1 MKKTTLL
8 SLMLFLSFIGQ
19 AQTVASESF
28 DVALGWTSTTVTS
41 DAGTTINA
49 WARRT
54 TGGAPNC
61 ATFSGAGMARFNSYN
76 IPSGGS
82 GRLTSPAIT
91 FPDGRYRVKLKMY
104 RDSGYPTDADNIKVY
119 YNTTGA
125 AGGTI
130 LGTVNRSTQLA
141 PIVAADGWYSYTFD
155 IPGNISGT
163 GYIVILGTS
172 RYGNNIF
179 IDQISVDLIQA
190 VDAETTALNMN
201 AIETIG
207 NKTISGTIKNMGTT
221 DINSFDVNW
230 QIDNGAI
237 YTQNVTGLTLA
248 AGQTYNYSHPNTWD
262 ATPGLYSLKAW
273 VSNVNGAGNDGD
285 SANDSMTKQVS
296 VASGSVARFPLYEKF
311 SSATCA
317 PCYSFNTTYF
327 NPFMNTGTNSQDLAL
342 INYQVNW
349 PGTGDPY
356 YTAEI
361 GARVQ
366 YYGINAAP
374 TLLVDSKEGTNSN
387 AALLQSALNAEKLKP
402 AFFGLSA
409 THQLDLEDLTVNIN
423 TMPYLTGNYKIH
435 VAVVEKETT
444 GNVATNGE
452 TSFHNVMMKMVPD
465 PNGTAVDFT
474 HDVATTHTLQGNL
487 AGLNIE
493 ELNDLAVVV
502 FIQDQATKAIMQ
514 AAYSTDLLA
523 NNTFNKS
530 FARIWPNPSTGIIN
544 IKTENT
550 VTLEITDITGKV
562 VYPAAQV
569 NAGDSVNLSFLQKG
583 MYLAKMTDLNGNS
596 QVQKIMLK

>member
-8 SLMLFLSFIGQ
+8 FFLMCLSYSVQ

-28 DVALGWTSTTVTS
+28 DTALGWTSTTVTS

-61 ATFSGAGMARFNSYN
+61 APFSGAGMARFNSYN
-76 IPSGGS
+76 ITSGGT

-125 AGGTI
+125 AGGTV

-141 PIVAADGWYSYTFD
+141 PVVSADGWYSYAFD

-179 IDQISVDLIQA
+179 IDQVSVDLIQA
-190 VDAETTALNMN
+190 VDAETTVVNMN
-201 AIETIG
+201 SIETTG
-207 NKTISGTIKNMGTT
+207 NKSITGTIKNMGTA
-221 DINSFDVNW
+221 DINSFDVKW
-230 QIDNGAI
+230 QIDNGAV
-237 YTQNVTGLTLA
+237 YTQNVSGLTLT
-248 AGQTYNYSHPNTWD
+248 AGQTYNFTHPDSWD
-262 ATPGLYSLKAW
+262 ATPGLYSLKVW
-273 VSNVNGAGNDGD
+273 VSNVNGAGDDGD
-285 SANDSMTKQVS
+285 LTNDQITKTVS
-296 VASGSVARFPLYEKF
+296 VASGSVTRFPLYEKF
-311 SSATCA
+311 SSSTCG
-317 PCYSFNTTYF
+317 PCYSFNTNYF
-327 NPFMNTGTNSQDLAL
+327 SPFLSTGTNAQDLAL

-356 YTAEI
+356 YTTEV
-361 GARVQ
+361 GARVA
-366 YYGINAAP
+366 YYGVSGAP
-374 TLLVDSKEGTNSN
+374 TLFVDAKEGTSSSTT
-387 AALLQSALNAEKLKP
+387 LLQSALNSAKSKP
-402 AFFGLSA
+402 AFFGLTA

-423 TMPYLTGNYKIH
+423 IMPYLTGNYKIH

-452 TSFHNVMMKMVPD
+452 TSFHNVMMKMIPD
-465 PNGTAVDFT
+465 PNGTSVDFT
-474 HDVATTHTLQGNL
+474 HDVANTQTLQGNL

-502 FIQDQATKAIMQ
+502 FIQDQASKAIMQ
-514 AAYSTDLLA
+514 AAYSADLLA
-523 NNTFNKS
+523 NTTFNKS

-544 IKTENT
+544 IKAEKA
-550 VTLEITDITGKV
+550 VQLEVTDITGKI
-562 VYPAAQV
+562 VYPTAPV
-569 NAGDSVNLSFLQKG
+569 MAGGSVNLSFLQKG
-583 MYLAKMTDLNGNS
+583 IYLAKMTDENGNS